1 MAYEFIKTENR
12 DGIVIVTIDN
22 EKNLNALNV
31 KILKEIYNVFDELNE
46 DKSVDVIKKARG
58 LTDFNDLHKFRGLNE
73 VRRMGSSASRVM

>member
-46 DKSVDVIKKARG
+46 DKSVDVVI
-58 LTDFNDLHKFRGLNE
+58 LTGTGR
-73 VRRMGSSASRVM
+73 ASLDRKSVV